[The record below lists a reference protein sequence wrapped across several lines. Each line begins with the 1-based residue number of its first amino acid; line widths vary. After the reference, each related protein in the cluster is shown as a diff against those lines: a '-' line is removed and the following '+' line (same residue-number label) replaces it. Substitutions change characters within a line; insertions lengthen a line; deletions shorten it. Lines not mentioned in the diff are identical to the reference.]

1 MTTKRTQYGRIIGVA
16 LTDTKAWNLRPSA
29 AGSTDERQKRVT
41 LGIRR
46 TSILALCF
54 VVMMTTVGFAC
65 LLFAASAL
73 GMPAQHE
80 MSGCGMPIEG
90 AVACPH
96 DNPGPAATA
105 GSVDSAPQITAA
117 LALASVSLPPAGA
130 TDPCMG
136 DSGRVPDPPLSHLT
150 PLRI

>member
-1 MTTKRTQYGRIIGVA
+1 M
-16 LTDTKAWNLRPSA
+16 
-29 AGSTDERQKRVT
+29 T

-73 GMPAQHE
+73 GMPAHHE

-105 GSVDSAPQITAA
+105 GAVDSTPHVAV
-117 LALASVSLPPAGA
+117 LALAFVSPPLAAAADPDAGG
-130 TDPCMG
+130 TGP
-136 DSGRVPDPPLSHLT
+136 VPEPPLSHLT